1 MNCVRNMCE
10 REPGKEP
17 PKQYDYLIFDADHTL
32 IDFDADERR
41 AFRAA
46 FAAAGMQAS
55 DAMVEA
61 CWAFSAR
68 NWGELGLN
76 NVHLPQLRARYH
88 ELYHTHVRE
97 IVDYMDTMYALG
109 AGRAAAEHT
118 FSQALALAAHPV
130 EGALQALET
139 LAKRYRLC
147 IATNGLAAM
156 QAGRLREL
164 APLFERVF
172 VSEEMGVI
180 KPDPVFFAHM
190 LKALGTTAERCL
202 MIGDSLAS
210 DIAGACAAGLD
221 SIWFN
226 RRGVPLPAGIRVKA
240 VIRDLR
246 ELLSIL

>member
-1 MNCVRNMCE
+1 MPRI
-10 REPGKEP
+10 K
-17 PKQYDYLIFDADHTL
+17 LILSDIDSTIMPRGAARVSDRTL
-32 IDFDADERR
+32 
-41 AFRAA
+41 AA
-46 FAAAGMQAS
+46 F
-55 DAMVEA
+55 
-61 CWAFSAR
+61 
-68 NWGELGLN
+68 
-76 NVHLPQLRARYH
+76 
-88 ELYHTHVRE
+88 HT
-97 IVDYMDTMYALG
+97 
-109 AGRAAAEHT
+109 
-118 FSQALALAAHPV
+118 
-130 EGALQALET
+130 ALEAGLVIGPASGRGFAQIAPFFAGDT
-139 LAKRYRLC
+139 ACFATC

-180 KPDPVFFAHM
+180 KPDPAFFAHM
-190 LKALGTTAERCL
+190 LKALNATADRCL

-226 RRGVPLPAGIRVKA
+226 RRGAPLPAGIRVKA